1 MNGLLAS
8 SPSVFWLFTVVLMG
22 GAGFLTG
29 QALATTWRPV
39 SQAIGY
45 SLLLGV
51 ADRFLVFALFGGPLL
66 SLQGYVLDTAVIGA
80 ICLVGYRLTR
90 AARMVRQYPWLFER
104 KGLFGWRSRV
114 DG

>member
-1 MNGLLAS
+1 MSGLLAS
-8 SPSVFWLFTVVLMG
+8 SPMVFGLFTVVLMG

-45 SLLLGV
+45 SLLLG
-51 ADRFLVFALFGGPLL
+51 AANRFLVFALFGGPLL
-66 SLQGYVLDTAVIGA
+66 SLQGYLVDTIVIGA
-80 ICLVGYRLTR
+80 ICLLGYRMTR
-90 AARMVRQYPWLFER
+90 AARMVRQYPWLYQR
-104 KGLFGWRSRV
+104 NGLFGWRSRG